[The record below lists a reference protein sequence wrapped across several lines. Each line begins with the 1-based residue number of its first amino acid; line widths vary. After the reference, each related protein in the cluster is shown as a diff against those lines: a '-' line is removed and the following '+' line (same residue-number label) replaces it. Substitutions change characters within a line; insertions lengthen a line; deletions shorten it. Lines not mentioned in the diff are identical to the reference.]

1 MNFVN
6 LKGEPT
12 DIRAQM
18 EAGAR
23 HRYERRQIGIV
34 RRKPTVKNGYAA
46 PPGTGPEGK
55 TCRDCK
61 HKLRLGNFGGK
72 SYLKCD
78 LRRATWT
85 CGEGTDILARTPACS
100 KFEALR
106 EQVASA

>member
-6 LKGEPT
+6 LKGEPI
-12 DIRAQM
+12 DMRAQM

-23 HRYERRQIGIV
+23 HRYEMRQIGIV

-46 PPGTGPEGK
+46 QPGTGPEGK

-85 CGEGTDILARTPACS
+85 GGEGTDILARTPACS

-106 EQVASA
+106 EVAA